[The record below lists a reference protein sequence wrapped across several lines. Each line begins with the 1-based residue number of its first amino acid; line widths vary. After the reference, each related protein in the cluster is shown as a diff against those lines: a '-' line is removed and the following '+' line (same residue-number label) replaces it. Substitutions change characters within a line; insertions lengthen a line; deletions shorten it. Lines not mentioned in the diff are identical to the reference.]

1 MWINKMKEYLYH
13 LATDKY
19 RGFPASLLKF
29 LLFLASLIYGAI
41 IRSLILLYKLK
52 PAALPCKVISV
63 GNITLGGT
71 GKTSLVELISR
82 YLRGN
87 GHKVAV
93 LSRGYKQLSH
103 EMGDEPLMLSKS
115 LEDIPVIVDHDR
127 IRGAKRAVEE
137 YGVDT
142 VVLDDGLQQW
152 RIKKDL
158 EVVTIS
164 ATQGFGNRHMLP
176 RGILRQP
183 LASLKHAH
191 IFVLTKTNL
200 SGASNDL
207 KSSLAKINPGAPVIE
222 SVHEALGFYDIN
234 TPDASLKLSYLKGKS
249 VALLSGIGDPDSFAQ
264 LIADLGI
271 NIGLDLRFDDHH
283 HYSEEDLAEITAK
296 CARRDLGVIVTT
308 EKDAARLSDA
318 ELNLFKGYQ
327 VLVLRVALKITKNE
341 EQLFTR
347 LLSLYSF

>member
-1 MWINKMKEYLYH
+1 MTNKLKDYFYN
-13 LATDKY
+13 LATDKNQ
-19 RGFPASLLKF
+19 GLLAALLKF
-29 LLFLASLIYGAI
+29 FLFLASLCYGAM
-41 IRSLILLYKLK
+41 IRSLIFIYQLK
-52 PAALPCKVISV
+52 PAELPCKVISV

-82 YLRGN
+82 YLQGN

-93 LSRGYKQLSH
+93 LSRGYKKLSRQ
-103 EMGDEPLMLSKS
+103 MGDEPLMLSKR
-115 LEDIPVIVDHDR
+115 LEDIPVIVDANR
-127 IRGAKRAVEE
+127 VRGAKRAVEE

-183 LASLKHAH
+183 LSTLKDAH

-200 SGASNDL
+200 SEAVNNL
-207 KSSLAKINPGAPVIE
+207 KNSLAKINPAAPLIE

-234 TPDASLKLSYLKGKS
+234 APDNTLKLSCLKGKRA
-249 VALLSGIGDPDSFAQ
+249 ALLSGIGDPDSFAK
-264 LIADLGI
+264 LIVSLGI
-271 NIGLDLRFDDHH
+271 DIGLDLRFDDHH
-283 HYSEEDLAEITAK
+283 YYSEEDLAQITAR
-296 CARRDLGVIVTT
+296 CAGEDLGIIVTT
-308 EKDAARLSDA
+308 EKDAARLSDT
-318 ELNLFKGYQ
+318 ELSLLQGYQ
-327 VLVLRVALKITKNE
+327 VLVLRVALKIIKNE
-341 EQLFTR
+341 EQFFTR
-347 LLSLYSF
+347 LLSLYSL

>member
-1 MWINKMKEYLYH
+1 M
-13 LATDKY
+13 
-19 RGFPASLLKF
+19 
-29 LLFLASLIYGAI
+29 
-41 IRSLILLYKLK
+41 
-52 PAALPCKVISV
+52 V
-63 GNITLGGT
+63 
-71 GKTSLVELISR
+71 
-82 YLRGN
+82 
-87 GHKVAV
+87 
-93 LSRGYKQLSH
+93 
-103 EMGDEPLMLSKS
+103 SKS

-127 IRGAKRAVEE
+127 VRGAKRAVEE

-158 EVVTIS
+158 EIVTIS

-183 LASLKHAH
+183 LASLKDAH

-200 SGASNDL
+200 SGALNDI
-207 KSSLAKINPGAPVIE
+207 KSSLTKINPGAPLIE
-222 SVHEALGFYDIN
+222 SVHEALGFYDIS
-234 TPDASLKLSYLKGKS
+234 TPDEPLKLSYLKSKS
-249 VALLSGIGDPDSFAQ
+249 VALISGIGDPDSFAK
-264 LIADLGI
+264 LITGLGI

-296 CARRDLGVIVTT
+296 CARQNLSVIVTT

-327 VLVLRVALKITKNE
+327 VLVLRIALKITKNE

-347 LLSLYSF
+347 LLSLYSL